1 MINYKKIKMPVLTV
15 KIEQKGW
22 FKGLGLHHAL
32 IVAFGILL
40 GYYIGIG
47 DFMAAFGVGWYAC
60 KEYGQQIYPPKT
72 FEVMDFVSPFMV
84 AFIYLNFS

>member
-1 MINYKKIKMPVLTV
+1 MIDFNRIKMPKLIV
-15 KIEQKGW
+15 KIEKKGW
-22 FKGLGLHHAL
+22 FKGAGLHHAS

-40 GYYIGIG
+40 GHYIGLG
-47 DFMAAFGVGWYAC
+47 NFMAAFGVGWYAC
-60 KEYGQQIYPPKT
+60 KEYGPQIYPRPY